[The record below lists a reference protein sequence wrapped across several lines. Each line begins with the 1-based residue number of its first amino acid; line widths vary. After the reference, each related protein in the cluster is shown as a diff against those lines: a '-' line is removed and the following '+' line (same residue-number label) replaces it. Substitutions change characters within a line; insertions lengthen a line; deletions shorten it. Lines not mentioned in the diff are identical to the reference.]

1 MENILKIL
9 KRLGYIERK
18 FQKMVKGKD
27 KACEYVVYAIVWQ
40 ERYFQEG
47 NGRKLKGCSNDWVV
61 DSSTI
66 HAV

>member
-27 KACEYVVYAIVWQ
+27 KACEYVVYAIV
-40 ERYFQEG
+40 
-47 NGRKLKGCSNDWVV
+47 
-61 DSSTI
+61 
-66 HAV
+66 